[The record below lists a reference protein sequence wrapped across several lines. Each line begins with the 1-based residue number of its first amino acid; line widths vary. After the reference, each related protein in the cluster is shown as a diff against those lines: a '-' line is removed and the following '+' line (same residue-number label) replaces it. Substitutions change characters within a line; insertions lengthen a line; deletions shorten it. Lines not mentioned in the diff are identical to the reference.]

1 MTTRSS
7 SSTSSPR
14 KLQYH
19 IDDHDWISKLPD
31 ELLQTI
37 LSKLSTEEAV
47 RTSRLSSRWMDV
59 WKWRTRYHL
68 VLHMN
73 KVLETTPDEDLHRV
87 SVELARSMTKAINN
101 HRGHLESCIIQH
113 YVSQS
118 RLVKTLGANCHAPGF
133 DARRRGTAHPV
144 IKCGTGCWALSPAQA
159 IKNHHRGHLERC
171 IIHYEVLQ
179 CKNATL
185 QSWIHTATRLKHTKS
200 LTLTN
205 RIPGYRRGY
214 KRTSY
219 LRLLPD
225 TFSHHSLTSLSLCGF
240 LVIIIPHAFSNCEN
254 LKTLKLLNIA
264 IPQASD
270 LSGVLAACTSLELIV
285 LQVDFLTQDGVLKIE
300 NNSVKFLQVTFPYEI
315 DRIEVYVTCLDVLD
329 IRFIK
334 GKREN
339 FIIAGPNIQVNKN
352 AWVSDHGIH
361 TPRLVYNVSSYL
373 AQEKKIICREVL
385 VSDFHDMRR
394 DGSLSVTVDMTDPK
408 EVEIVKEVLLMWAT
422 NKMIELEIFF
432 KNKKAPK
439 DEGECSTNNRAHKNL
454 LEDAKPFPTATFRVY
469 NVRLYNFD
477 GSNEEEFAFASRLV
491 TQKTVVRKM
500 MIETTSFPPTKK
512 LNAEAD
518 VAKLM
523 ELPKGYKR
531 LRIEC
536 F

>member
-7 SSTSSPR
+7 SSTSSTR

-59 WKWRTRYHL
+59 WKWRSHL
-68 VLHMN
+68 VLDMN

-113 YVSQS
+113 YVSQLS
-118 RLVKTLGANCHAPGF
+118 RLEHTKDLTLVNYIPAT
-133 DARRRGTAHPV
+133 RRCTNAWLDDHGRIYCPHLYYHV
-144 IKCGTGCWALSPAQA
+144 SSYLAQA
-159 IKNHHRGHLERC
+159 IKNHHRGHLESC

-270 LSGVLAACTSLELIV
+270 LSGVLAACTSLEVIV

-385 VSDFHDMRR
+385 LSDFHDMRR
-394 DGSLSVTVDMTDPK
+394 DGSLSVTVDMTD
-408 EVEIVKEVLLMWAT
+408 
-422 NKMIELEIFF
+422 
-432 KNKKAPK
+432 
-439 DEGECSTNNRAHKNL
+439 
-454 LEDAKPFPTATFRVY
+454 
-469 NVRLYNFD
+469 
-477 GSNEEEFAFASRLV
+477 
-491 TQKTVVRKM
+491 
-500 MIETTSFPPTKK
+500 
-512 LNAEAD
+512 
-518 VAKLM
+518 
-523 ELPKGYKR
+523 
-531 LRIEC
+531 
-536 F
+536 

>member
-59 WKWRTRYHL
+59 WKWRSHL
-68 VLHMN
+68 VLDMN
-73 KVLETTPDEDLHRV
+73 KVLETTPDEVLHRV
-87 SVELARSMTKAINN
+87 SVELARSMTKVRQPLI
-101 HRGHLESCIIQH
+101 
-113 YVSQS
+113 
-118 RLVKTLGANCHAPGF
+118 
-133 DARRRGTAHPV
+133 
-144 IKCGTGCWALSPAQA
+144 
-159 IKNHHRGHLERC
+159 
-171 IIHYEVLQ
+171 
-179 CKNATL
+179 
-185 QSWIHTATRLKHTKS
+185 
-200 LTLTN
+200 
-205 RIPGYRRGY
+205 
-214 KRTSY
+214 
-219 LRLLPD
+219 
-225 TFSHHSLTSLSLCGF
+225 
-240 LVIIIPHAFSNCEN
+240 
-254 LKTLKLLNIA
+254 KLLNIA

-270 LSGVLAACTSLELIV
+270 LSGVLAACTSLEVIV

-477 GSNEEEFAFASRLV
+477 GSNKEEFAFASRLV

-512 LNAEAD
+512 LNAEAA

>member
-1 MTTRSS
+1 MTAPSS
-7 SSTSSPR
+7 SSPR
-14 KLQYH
+14 RNHQYP
-19 IDDHDWISKLPD
+19 IDDHDLISKLPD
-31 ELLQTI
+31 ELLQMI
-37 LSKLSTEEAV
+37 LSKLSIEEAV
-47 RTSRLSSRWMDV
+47 RTSVLSSRWVDV
-59 WKWRTRYHL
+59 WKWRSHL
-68 VLHMN
+68 VLDMN
-73 KVLETTPDEDLHRV
+73 KVLDTTPDKDLAYV
-87 SVELARSMTKAINN
+87 SFKLARSMTKILIDNFYSNPCMQIFVQHEINTVILKKKKKISN
-101 HRGHLESCIIQH
+101 HFVIKNHHRGHLESCIIH
-113 YVSQS
+113 Y
-118 RLVKTLGANCHAPGF
+118 
-133 DARRRGTAHPV
+133 D
-144 IKCGTGCWALSPAQA
+144 
-159 IKNHHRGHLERC
+159 
-171 IIHYEVLQ
+171 VLQ

-185 QSWIHTATRLKHTKS
+185 QSWIHTATQLKHTKI

-205 RIPGYRRGY
+205 RMPGYLRGY
-214 KRTSY
+214 KITSY

-240 LVIIIPHAFSNCEN
+240 LVITPHAFGNCEN

-270 LSGVLAACTSLELIV
+270 LSEVLAACTSLEVIV
-285 LQVDFLTQDGVLKIE
+285 LQVNFLSQYGVLKIE
-300 NNSVKFLQVTFPYEI
+300 NNNLKFLQVTFPYEI
-315 DRIEVYVTCLDVLD
+315 DRIEVYATCLDVLD

-339 FIIAGPNIQVNKN
+339 FILAGPNIQVNKN

-361 TPRLVYNVSSYL
+361 TPHLFYNVSSYL
-373 AQEKKIICREVL
+373 AQEKKIICRELL

-394 DGSLSVTVDMTDPK
+394 DGSLSVTVDITDPK

-432 KNKKAPK
+432 KNKKAPR
-439 DEGECSTNNRAHKNL
+439 DEGECSTNNITYKIL
-454 LEDAKPFPTATFRVY
+454 LEDAKPFPNAAFRVY

-500 MIETTSFPPTKK
+500 MIETSSFPPTKK
-512 LNAEAD
+512 LNAEAA

>member
-59 WKWRTRYHL
+59 WKWRSHL
-68 VLHMN
+68 VLDMN

-87 SVELARSMTKAINN
+87 SVELARSMTKAI
-101 HRGHLESCIIQH
+101 
-113 YVSQS
+113 
-118 RLVKTLGANCHAPGF
+118 
-133 DARRRGTAHPV
+133 
-144 IKCGTGCWALSPAQA
+144 
-159 IKNHHRGHLERC
+159 KNHHRGHLESC

-240 LVIIIPHAFSNCEN
+240 LVIITPHAFSNCEN

-270 LSGVLAACTSLELIV
+270 LSGVLAACTSLEVIV

-512 LNAEAD
+512 LNAEAA

-523 ELPKGYKR
+523 ELPKCYKR

>member
-1 MTTRSS
+1 MTARSS

-31 ELLQTI
+31 ELLQLI

-47 RTSRLSSRWMDV
+47 RTSLLSSRWMDV
-59 WKWRTRYHL
+59 WKWRSHL
-68 VLHMN
+68 VLDMR
-73 KVLETTPDEDLHRV
+73 KVLETTPKERLHRA
-87 SVELARSMTKAINN
+87 SVQLARSMTKVINN
-101 HRGHLESCIIQH
+101 HRGHLESCTIQH
-113 YVSQS
+113 YISQY
-118 RLVKTLGANCHAPGF
+118 KDG
-133 DARRRGTAHPV
+133 
-144 IKCGTGCWALSPAQA
+144 
-159 IKNHHRGHLERC
+159 
-171 IIHYEVLQ
+171 
-179 CKNATL
+179 TL
-185 QSWIHTATRLKHTKS
+185 QSWIDSVTGLKHTQD
-200 LTLTN
+200 LTLIN
-205 RIPGYRRGY
+205 YIPAIRRY
-214 KRTSY
+214 KGAN
-219 LRLLPD
+219 LLSLHPD
-225 TFSHHSLTSLSLCGF
+225 TFSHHSLSSLSLCGF
-240 LVIIIPHAFSNCEN
+240 NLIGPDAFSKCKN
-254 LKTLKLLNIA
+254 LKTLNLINIV
-264 IPQASD
+264 ISQASV
-270 LSGVLAACTSLELIV
+270 LSGVLAAFSSLEVIV
-285 LQVDFLTQDGVLKIE
+285 LNVDFLTQDGVLKIE

-477 GSNEEEFAFASRLV
+477 GSNKEEFAFASRLV

-512 LNAEAD
+512 LNAEAA

>member
-59 WKWRTRYHL
+59 WKWRSHL
-68 VLHMN
+68 VLDMN
-73 KVLETTPDEDLHRV
+73 KVLETTPDEVLHRV
-87 SVELARSMTKAINN
+87 SVELARSMTKTTSIPCD
-101 HRGHLESCIIQH
+101 GMSQLYWLESWGPI
-113 YVSQS
+113 VM
-118 RLVKTLGANCHAPGF
+118 LPGSTP
-133 DARRRGTAHPV
+133 AGGELLIPV
-144 IKCGTGCWALSPAQA
+144 TKVGTGPSGSG
-159 IKNHHRGHLERC
+159 KN
-171 IIHYEVLQ
+171 
-179 CKNATL
+179 
-185 QSWIHTATRLKHTKS
+185 
-200 LTLTN
+200 
-205 RIPGYRRGY
+205 
-214 KRTSY
+214 
-219 LRLLPD
+219 LP
-225 TFSHHSLTSLSLCGF
+225 
-240 LVIIIPHAFSNCEN
+240 
-254 LKTLKLLNIA
+254 A

-270 LSGVLAACTSLELIV
+270 LSGVLAACTSLEVIV

-477 GSNEEEFAFASRLV
+477 GSNKEEFAFASRLV

-512 LNAEAD
+512 LNAEAA